1 MPGVDGNQIT
11 FSPGT
16 VTQKTLPADALKL
29 EDDDDDA
36 GDDDEDD
43 EDDDDDDDDG
53 GDDCS
58 HQNADCQLISCQQN

>member
-29 EDDDDDA
+29 EDDDDGD
-36 GDDDEDD
+36 GDDDEDSD
-43 EDDDDDDDDG
+43 DNDDDTVALKP
-53 GDDCS
+53 
-58 HQNADCQLISCQQN
+58 QITADALIKAKNDTNQC

>member
-29 EDDDDDA
+29 EDDDAGDGGDDDDA
-36 GDDDEDD
+36 GDDDDD
-43 EDDDDDDDDG
+43 GDDDNIDDDDG
-53 GDDCS
+53 TVT
-58 HQNADCQLISCQQN
+58 QKLCQLML

>member
-29 EDDDDDA
+29 EDDDD
-36 GDDDEDD
+36 G
-43 EDDDDDDDDG
+43 DDDDDEAGDNDDDT
-53 GDDCS
+53 DDDDTGAPTTPAT
-58 HQNADCQLISCQQN
+58 ADELTQAEL